1 MKKNNKKITKIQTEV
16 TLDGMM
22 TFSKL
27 ENGLH
32 TADFQCCEDVKMET
46 YIAKCKVQCMRDG
59 NVYLE
64 ELPKRVKNKAL
75 FRDDN
80 CSLSLGRNDRY
91 YFVFSIDASELGR
104 LPGKLLTQ
112 SSMIAHK
119 VMQEL
124 ILKK

>member
-1 MKKNNKKITKIQTEV
+1 MKKNNKKTTKNQREV

-22 TFSKL
+22 TFGKL

-32 TADFQCCEDVKMET
+32 TADFQCCEDATMES
-46 YIAKCKVQCMRDG
+46 YIAKCRVQCMRDG
-59 NVYLE
+59 NVYIE
-64 ELPKRVKNKAL
+64 ELPRRVKNKAL

-91 YFVFSIDASELGR
+91 YFVFSIDASELDS
-104 LPGKLLTQ
+104 LPAKLTTQ
-112 SSMIAHK
+112 SSVIARK

-124 ILKK
+124 IIKK